1 MESAFAVTTR
11 KCTVIQREHLSK
23 IASLLISSWKFLDLA
38 DEIAGIGAVSS
49 SHEVT
54 QQSESLFLAIKLGVH
69 NLHSVCSQKIF
80 SMLTSVLFEEFA
92 FALLKVLL
100 NLSHETRNDVQL
112 VYDDGVSNQSLGDN
126 LAGFAMKASR
136 TNTSRSPLG
145 FICDRLQVQAAG
157 LALGS
162 YAKKAAVMTFMG
174 NTLAETLLSRS
185 KASLTILNGIQE
197 IFLAYQS
204 KHGWVYSSRNRLQL
218 SRSLANLG
226 CEHGNGFEMD
236 SE

>member
-112 VYDDGVSNQSLGDN
+112 VYDDGVSTQSLGDN

-136 TNTSRSPLG
+136 T
-145 FICDRLQVQAAG
+145 
-157 LALGS
+157 
-162 YAKKAAVMTFMG
+162 KKLRCST
-174 NTLAETLLSRS
+174 R
-185 KASLTILNGIQE
+185 
-197 IFLAYQS
+197 
-204 KHGWVYSSRNRLQL
+204 VYL
-218 SRSLANLG
+218 
-226 CEHGNGFEMD
+226 
-236 SE
+236 

>member
-23 IASLLISSWKFLDLA
+23 IASLLLSSWKFLDLA

-136 TNTSRSPLG
+136 T
-145 FICDRLQVQAAG
+145 
-157 LALGS
+157 
-162 YAKKAAVMTFMG
+162 KKLRCST
-174 NTLAETLLSRS
+174 R
-185 KASLTILNGIQE
+185 
-197 IFLAYQS
+197 
-204 KHGWVYSSRNRLQL
+204 VYFVIVCRCKPP
-218 SRSLANLG
+218 G
-226 CEHGNGFEMD
+226 
-236 SE
+236 